1 MTPSDLGPIGSES
14 TSAVLARGDYAV
26 LLTAA
31 GGGASSFRGFALTRW
46 TADRTR
52 DADGFF
58 VYLRDADSGD
68 AWSAG
73 LQPIG
78 RVADR
83 YEAAQGRIVRRD
95 GEIETRLEVRLP
107 AEGDAELR
115 RITLT
120 NHGASAR
127 RIEVTTYAELV
138 LNTPAGDAGHPAF
151 SKLFVQTGWM
161 AERQALV
168 AWRRLRSPD
177 DEPLWTLHRLLAE
190 DGDTPGYETDR
201 SRFIGRGRTPA
212 SPAALDAGARLS
224 GSVGNVLDPV
234 FSLRRT
240 VTLAPG
246 ASATLVAL
254 LGAGRT
260 RQDVEAIADRYADV
274 RAAGAAF
281 DAAGEA
287 DSGDAK
293 ALGVPE
299 SWLRNTDYL
308 PAPGA
313 DDGTDRYQPAPR
325 STDDGST
332 PGEDAK
338 DLRFFNGCGGFSEDG
353 REYVIR
359 MPAGEHGPVRPPLP
373 WTNVIANEDAGFLV
387 SESGSASTWTAN
399 SRENRLTPWSNDPVS
414 DPHGEALYL
423 RDDEAGVFWSP
434 TPGPVPG
441 DGAYEARHGFGYSRF
456 HHGSHNLAQETTMF
470 VPRHDPVKIVR
481 LRLTN
486 TGDEPRR
493 VSAFSYAQLVLG
505 GLPQE
510 TGEKIE
516 TRWDDP
522 AAAIFAINPHRGEFS
537 QRVAFAAAVIPSQRD
552 RILPSPAQFAGE
564 GPGMGDAGGSHPT
577 SSSHDESIS
586 WTADRTSFLG
596 AYGSPERPAALLR
609 KERLDG
615 ATGTGLDPCAAL
627 QVPLVIA
634 PGETAEVAFLLGETE
649 DEAAARAILAKY
661 READA
666 VGAALEEVTGFW
678 TDLVGAV
685 QVRTPSPE
693 LDVMVNGW
701 LAYQNLGCRV
711 WGRTAFYQSG
721 GAFGF
726 RDQLQDSSALV
737 YLRPELTRRQIV
749 LHASHQFVEG
759 DVLHWW
765 HPPLSKGIRTRFA
778 DDLLWLPYITAF
790 YVSATGDDGVLDES
804 APFVTAEQLAP
815 GEDETFLFPDDSG
828 QRASVYEHCC
838 RSIDR
843 SLTRGAHGLP
853 LMGTGDWNDG
863 MNRVGREGRGE
874 SVWLG
879 FFLAGILDD
888 FIPVCEARGD
898 AERAERYRAYRCGLG
913 QALNAEGQGWDGG
926 WYRRAY
932 YDNGAPLGSA
942 ANDEC
947 RIDAIAQAWAVLSGV
962 APPERAEQALDAM
975 ERHLVSE
982 RDGIIRLLTPA
993 FDRTPHDPGY
1003 IKGYLPGVRENGGQ
1017 YTHAALWAVRA
1028 LAQAG
1033 RTERAARLLE
1043 MVSPVTHGR
1052 TPDEVAAYQAEPYV
1066 IAADVYGV
1074 EPHVGRGGWTW
1085 YTGSA
1090 GWMFRVALES
1100 VLGITLSGGDALVVH
1115 PCVPRGWDGF
1125 TVRYRLPDG
1134 ATTYELVVTRGA
1146 GAGIHGTVDGQPLAS
1161 ADGALRIPLASGGG
1175 THRVEVV
1182 LGRDFAP
1189 TYVPAEVGG
1198 AVGEASKGM

>member
-1 MTPSDLGPIGSES
+1 MTPSDKRPTGSES
-14 TSAVLARGDYAV
+14 TAAVLRRGDYAV

-31 GGGASSFRGFALTRW
+31 GGGGSSYRGFALTRW

-58 VYLRDADSGD
+58 VYLRDADTGRV
-68 AWSAG
+68 WSAG
-73 LQPIG
+73 YQPVG
-78 RVADR
+78 RAADA
-83 YEAAQGRIVRRD
+83 YEAHLAGGRAEIVRRD
-95 GEIETRLEVRLP
+95 AAIETRMEIRLA

-115 RITLT
+115 RIRLT
-120 NHGASAR
+120 NRGDAPR
-127 RIEVTTYAELV
+127 RIEVTTCAELV
-138 LNTPAGDAGHPAF
+138 LNTPGGDAAHPAF

-161 AERQALV
+161 ADREALV

-190 DGDTPGYETDR
+190 DGTPEYETDR
-201 SRFIGRGRTPA
+201 SRFIGRGRTLQA
-212 SPAALDAGARLS
+212 PAAMDAGARLS
-224 GSVGNVLDPV
+224 GTVGNVLDPV
-234 FSLRRT
+234 FSLRRIVT
-240 VTLAPG
+240 VAPG
-246 ASATLVAL
+246 ESVTLVAL

-260 RQDVEAIADRYADV
+260 EQDVEAVADRYPSLSAAD
-274 RAAGAAF
+274 AAF
-281 DAAGEA
+281 DAAPPA
-287 DSGDAK
+287 DVGDAK
-293 ALGVPE
+293 ALGVPD
-299 SWLRNTDYL
+299 SWLANAGRL
-308 PAPGA
+308 PTPGA
-313 DDGTDRYQPAPR
+313 HLPSSPRGSREEASGERGTLDDSEALQ
-325 STDDGST
+325 
-332 PGEDAK
+332 
-338 DLRFFNGCGGFSEDG
+338 FFNGFGGFSADG

-373 WTNVIANEDAGFLV
+373 WTNVIANEDTGFLV
-387 SESGSASTWTAN
+387 SESGAASTWTAN

-423 RDDEAGVFWSP
+423 RDEESGASWSP
-434 TPGPVPG
+434 TPGPRPG
-441 DGAYEARHGFGYSRF
+441 GGAYETRHGFGYSRF
-456 HHGSHNLAQETTMF
+456 RHASQSLEQDTTMF

-481 LRLTN
+481 LRVTN
-486 TGDEPRR
+486 TGDVPRR
-493 VSAFSYAQLVLG
+493 ISAFSYAQLVLG

-510 TGEKIE
+510 TGVKIE
-516 TRWDDP
+516 TRWDD
-522 AAAIFAINPHRGEFS
+522 AADTIFAVNPDRGEFS
-537 QRVAFAAAVIPSQRD
+537 DRVAFAAAV
-552 RILPSPAQFAGE
+552 LPSPTQFVGE
-564 GPGMGDAGGSHPT
+564 GPGMGGAPGAHHTPPTGSKAT
-577 SSSHDESIS
+577 S
-586 WTADRTSFLG
+586 WTADRTVFLG
-596 AYGSPERPAALLR
+596 PYGSASSPAALR
-609 KERLDG
+609 TERLDG
-615 ATGTGLDPCAAL
+615 AAGAGLDPCAAL
-627 QVPLVIA
+627 QVTLDIQPR
-634 PGETAEVAFLLGETE
+634 ETAEVAFLLGEAADE
-649 DEAAARAILAKY
+649 DAARAIIAKY
-661 READA
+661 RGADA
-666 VGAALEEVTGFW
+666 VAAALDEVRAFW
-678 TDLVGAV
+678 TDLIDGV

-693 LDVMVNGW
+693 LDLMVNGW
-701 LAYQNLGCRV
+701 LAYQNLACRV

-737 YLRPELTRRQIV
+737 FLRPELTRQQII

-790 YVSATGDDGVLDES
+790 YVAATGDAGVLDES
-804 APFVTAEQLAP
+804 APFVTAAP
-815 GEDETFLFPDDSG
+815 LPEGEDETFLFPGDSG

-874 SVWLG
+874 SVWMG
-879 FFLAGILDD
+879 FFLHGILDD

-898 AERAERYRAYRCGLG
+898 AERAERYRSYRASLAE
-913 QALNAEGQGWDGG
+913 ALNADGQGWDGG

-947 RIDAIAQAWAVLSGV
+947 RIDAIAQSWSVLSGV
-962 APPERAEQALDAM
+962 APAERAEQALDAL
-975 ERHLVSE
+975 EQHLVSE
-982 RDGIIRLLTPA
+982 EEGIIRLLTPA
-993 FDRTPHDPGY
+993 FDKTPHDPGY

-1033 RTERAARLLE
+1033 RTERAARLLQ
-1043 MVSPVTHGR
+1043 MVSPVSHGR
-1052 TPDEVAAYQAEPYV
+1052 TPEEVAVYQAESYV

-1074 EPHVGRGGWTW
+1074 APHVGRGGWTW

-1100 VLGITLSGGDALVVH
+1100 VLGITLRGGDALCIR
-1115 PCVPRGWDGF
+1115 PSVPRDWPGF

-1134 ATTYELVVTRGA
+1134 ATTYEIAVTRED
-1146 GAGIHGTVDGQPLAS
+1146 GAGIRASDGEREIEA
-1161 ADGALRIPLASGGG
+1161 ADGSLCIPLVRDGRE
-1175 THRVEVV
+1175 HRVDVV

-1189 TYVPAEVGG
+1189 VYAPSVPSEPEAVEAVVSGG
-1198 AVGEASKGM
+1198 

>member
-1 MTPSDLGPIGSES
+1 MTDAFDRPNGFAVNA
-14 TSAVLARGDYAV
+14 AVLSRGSYAV
-26 LLTAA
+26 LLTAS
-31 GGGASSFRGFALTRW
+31 GGGASGFGGYALTRW

-58 VYLRDADSGD
+58 VYLRDLDSGEV
-68 AWSAG
+68 WSAG
-73 LQPIG
+73 YQPVG
-78 RVADR
+78 RAADR
-83 YEAAQGRIVRRD
+83 YDASPARGEIVRRD
-95 GEIETRLEVRLP
+95 GSVETRLQVRP
-107 AEGDAELR
+107 AAEGDAELR
-115 RITLT
+115 RITLVNQGDT
-120 NHGASAR
+120 PR

-177 DEPLWTLHRLLAE
+177 DEPLWVVHRLLSDDADAPE
-190 DGDTPGYETDR
+190 YETDR
-201 SRFIGRGRTPA
+201 SRFIGRGRTLA
-212 SPAALDAGARLS
+212 SPAALDAGSRLS
-224 GSVGNVLDPV
+224 ENVGNVLDPV
-234 FSLRRT
+234 FSLRRV

-246 ASATLVAL
+246 QSATLVAL

-260 RQDVEAIADRYADV
+260 QAEVEAIADRHS
-274 RAAGAAF
+274 
-281 DAAGEA
+281 DAAAASTAFESA
-287 DSGDAK
+287 GDAEPGDAR
-293 ALGVPE
+293 ALGVPA
-299 SWLRNTDYL
+299 SWLRNVDAL
-308 PAPGA
+308 PAIPLADSADAPVQAVGPGTMA
-313 DDGTDRYQPAPR
+313 DEWQA
-325 STDDGST
+325 
-332 PGEDAK
+332 EE
-338 DLRFFNGCGGFSEDG
+338 LRFFNGFGGFSADG

-359 MPAGEHGPVRPPLP
+359 HRADDCDPRPPLP

-387 SESGSASTWTAN
+387 SESGAASTWTAN
-399 SRENRLTPWSNDPVS
+399 SRENRLTPWGNDPVS

-423 RDDEAGVFWSP
+423 RDDAAGAFWSP
-434 TPGPVPG
+434 TLGPVPSG
-441 DGAYEARHGFGYSRF
+441 SPYETRHGFGYTRF
-456 HHGSHNLAQETTMF
+456 RTVRDALAQETTMF
-470 VPRHDPVKIVR
+470 VPRRDPVKIVR
-481 LRLTN
+481 LRVTN
-486 TGDEPRR
+486 TADSERL
-493 VSAFSYAQLVLG
+493 VSAFSYARLVLG

-510 TGEKIE
+510 TGASIE
-516 TRWDDP
+516 TRWDES
-522 AAAIFAINPHRGEFS
+522 AAAIFAVNPDRGEFS
-537 QRVAFAAAVIPSQRD
+537 GRVAFAAAVADS
-552 RILPSPAQFAGE
+552 E
-564 GPGMGDAGGSHPT
+564 G
-577 SSSHDESIS
+577 S
-586 WTADRTSFLG
+586 WTADRASFLG
-596 AYGSPERPAALLR
+596 AYGSAEAPRALR
-609 KERLDG
+609 SAEPLDG
-615 ATGTGLDPCAAL
+615 AAGAGLDPCAAL
-627 QVPLVIA
+627 RVPLRIA
-634 PGETAEVAFLLGETE
+634 PGGTAEVAFLLGEAD
-649 DEAAARAILAKY
+649 DETAAREIVGCY
-661 READA
+661 RAAGA
-666 VGAALEEVTGFW
+666 VGEALEEVTRFW

-693 LDVMVNGW
+693 LDLMVNGW
-701 LAYQNLGCRV
+701 LAYQNLSCRV

-737 YLRPELTRRQIV
+737 YLRPELTRQQIL
-749 LHASHQFVEG
+749 LHAAHQFVEG

-790 YVSATGDDGVLDES
+790 YVASTGDAGVLDES
-804 APFVTAEQLAP
+804 APFVTAEHLEP
-815 GEDETFLFPDDSG
+815 GEDETFLFPADSG
-828 QRASVYEHCC
+828 ARASVYEHCC

-898 AERAERYRAYRCGLG
+898 ADRAGRYRDYRASLRE
-913 QALNAEGQGWDGG
+913 ALNDGGWDGG

-962 APPERAEQALDAM
+962 APAERAEQALDAM
-975 ERHLVSE
+975 EAHLVSE
-982 RDGIIRLLTPA
+982 GDGIIRLLTPA
-993 FDRTPHDPGY
+993 FDQTPHDPGY

-1043 MVSPVTHGR
+1043 MVSPVSHGR
-1052 TPDEVAAYQAEPYV
+1052 TAEEVAVYQAEPYV

-1074 EPHVGRGGWTW
+1074 APHVGRGGWTW

-1100 VLGITLSGGDALVVH
+1100 VLGVTLAGGDTLVVR
-1115 PCVPRGWDGF
+1115 PCVPRDWPGF
-1125 TVRYRLPDG
+1125 TVRYRLPDD
-1134 ATTYELVVTRGA
+1134 ATTYEIAVTRGEGAEIRGSAA
-1146 GAGIHGTVDGQPLAS
+1146 GKEIVQ
-1161 ADGALRIPLASGGG
+1161 ADGALRIPLVRDGGE
-1175 THRVEVV
+1175 HHVDVV

-1189 TYVPAEVGG
+1189 SYTPSQA
-1198 AVGEASKGM
+1198 A